1 MVERCSKAGSYRGEL
16 LGLFA
21 IHLWLA
27 AVEEFYRLEEGPRGL
42 FACDNLGALN
52 KAQLRRK
59 KIKARAKHSDILIL
73 RVMRS
78 LHNRH
83 RGGKRRVFKYKHV
96 YGHQDRQRLWH
107 HLTLLEKLNCKCDSL
122 VKAAVSSAIREGIPM
137 TKARL
142 MLPSE
147 SAAVF
152 YNKGK
157 LRSECGDDIRY
168 QVERVNARQF
178 YVTQLG
184 WSGAAFDQVNWEARD
199 QALKGKPDMFQTWLA
214 KQTST
219 FCATGLNM
227 VRWFN
232 SEVSEC
238 PT

>member
-1 MVERCSKAGSYRGEL
+1 
-16 LGLFA
+16 
-21 IHLWLA
+21 
-27 AVEEFYRLEEGPRGL
+27 
-42 FACDNLGALN
+42 
-52 KAQLRRK
+52 
-59 KIKARAKHSDILIL
+59 
-73 RVMRS
+73 MRS

-83 RGGKRRVFKYKHV
+83 QGGKRRVFKYKHV

-137 TKARL
+137 TKARQ
-142 MLPSE
+142 MLLSE

-157 LRSECGDDIRY
+157 LRSEWGDDIRY